1 MIAETRFRTTG
12 QQSASLT
19 PNANPPRVILE
30 WTEASAAAQRN
41 VAPKDGAREGAIKR
55 NYKNASVDIEKLV
68 KRVPDSNAKTQELEK
83 ILEARDHMGR
93 NDSTTAFRKA
103 LSHVNPEPDMALTL
117 KH

>member
-1 MIAETRFRTTG
+1 MIAETRFRSTG

-19 PNANPPRVILE
+19 PHAKSPRIIHE
-30 WTEASAAAQRN
+30 WTETSAAAQRN
-41 VAPKDGAREGAIKR
+41 AALKDHAREGGIKR
-55 NYKNASVDIEKLV
+55 NYKNASVSIEKLV

-93 NDSTTAFRKA
+93 NDSTTGFKKA
-103 LSHVNPEPDMALTL
+103 LSHVNHEPDMALTM

>member
-19 PNANPPRVILE
+19 PNAKSPRVILD
-30 WTEASAAAQRN
+30 WTDATAAARRN
-41 VAPKDGAREGAIKR
+41 AESKDGAREGAIKR
-55 NYKNASVDIEKLV
+55 SYKNASVSIEKLV
-68 KRVPDSNAKTQELEK
+68 KRVPDTNAKTQELEK

-103 LSHVNPEPDMALTL
+103 LSHVNPEPDMALTV